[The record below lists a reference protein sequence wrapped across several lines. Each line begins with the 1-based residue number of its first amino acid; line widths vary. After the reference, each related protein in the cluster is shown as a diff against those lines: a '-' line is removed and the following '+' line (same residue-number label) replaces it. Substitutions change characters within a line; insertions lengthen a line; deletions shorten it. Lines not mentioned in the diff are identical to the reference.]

1 MIKDQITNETT
12 AFLFLVVSSCS
23 HPLYQLAYQYTYCIL
38 QKRARQHPIHACGC
52 YTCVQSFIDSICQ
65 RKLDLD
71 FGQRRLIIP
80 NPNILFALKSQ
91 TIVTNSVFCATCQQL
106 LWLLLCQTLIVIFI
120 RYQPPNT
127 PECDHA
133 SEQEQEHLHHLQM
146 TDPDH
151 CCAHRQSNTPL
162 PVLPIPQPNFG
173 QPIFVQ
179 VSTKTTFTIVVLLM
193 SLTQPS
199 QFATCV
205 QHSRVPAAQSP
216 TIPHL
221 VSSKHCQSLFY
232 MLWP

>member
-1 MIKDQITNETT
+1 MKQLL
-12 AFLFLVVSSCS
+12 FCFQLFLPVLTHCISQHISIHVVYCKKWPDNILSHTQMGASSVLQWVFHKPRVVSDGNQS
-23 HPLYQLAYQYTYCIL
+23 
-38 QKRARQHPIHACGC
+38 IHTCGC

-91 TIVTNSVFCATCQQL
+91 TTVTNSLFCATCQQL
-106 LWLLLCQTLIVIFI
+106 LWLLLCQTLIVTFI

-133 SEQEQEHLHHLQM
+133 SEKGQEHLHHLQM

-151 CCAHRQSNTPL
+151 CCAHRQSNTPP

-179 VSTKTTFTIVVLLM
+179 VSTKTTFTIIVLLM

-199 QFATCV
+199 
-205 QHSRVPAAQSP
+205 
-216 TIPHL
+216 
-221 VSSKHCQSLFY
+221 
-232 MLWP
+232 